1 MASLTSLERV
11 SVLLLLILACGSSK
25 VHDSSYIILQRSL
38 MQYQPDLGIPEFRNE
53 NDDKVAVWDETLY
66 PTNNPSLEPTVQPT
80 LEPTATP
87 TSTPTPV
94 PTVQPSMT
102 PSHTPSQNP
111 SRRPSN
117 MPSHAPSHMPSST
130 PSQNPSRTPSNMPS
144 HPPSHMPSSTPSRIP
159 SHTPTHVPSDMPS
172 DMPSDAP
179 SEMPSMSPSLAPFVP
194 DLPPPQEPRNVA
206 RVPADDPDNE
216 EKSWLWAVLGLVGG
230 TGIII
235 GVAAFS
241 RIKRS
246 AVAEAATTTVAG
258 LTVANI
264 GAAAA
269 PTAVESLF
277 VTDIEC

>member
-1 MASLTSLERV
+1 
-11 SVLLLLILACGSSK
+11 
-25 VHDSSYIILQRSL
+25 
-38 MQYQPDLGIPEFRNE
+38 
-53 NDDKVAVWDETLY
+53 
-66 PTNNPSLEPTVQPT
+66 
-80 LEPTATP
+80 
-87 TSTPTPV
+87 
-94 PTVQPSMT
+94 
-102 PSHTPSQNP
+102 
-111 SRRPSN
+111 
-117 MPSHAPSHMPSST
+117 
-130 PSQNPSRTPSNMPS
+130 
-144 HPPSHMPSSTPSRIP
+144 
-159 SHTPTHVPSDMPS
+159 
-172 DMPSDAP
+172 MPSDAP